1 MLSGNPAA
9 NTNANRYVRAGL
21 ETANDQIALQ
31 ADIRKAGPNYEKMS
45 LEYSKQEALNTK
57 NMIDAAVQVRKE
69 SDNAQYQIERSK
81 QDIEAAQILKKKKFG
96 QAMAGKVAAA
106 GALAADATFRKDPLP
121 PLQLDYSEFDDY
133 LKKRRGE
140 IQADFDRDM
149 NEEYVPLKDPRTGQS
164 TQTSQT
170 STGSTMKP
178 GNFSGGTLDPETA
191 NAIKATADRLGVD
204 VYSLGGL
211 FEMESSHNPNIWGGA
226 GGKYKG
232 LIQFGPGARSEVGLP
247 DKDMTI
253 AEQLPYVEEYFK
265 QRGFTP
271 GKHGVTEL
279 YRTVLVGNP
288 GQSGTDSWGTNSDSA
303 AKRMM
308 PGGDLYKIAQ
318 ERYGTFIPLEQT
330 SSKTDA
336 PTLSGGFSPKQ
347 FKVGSTGSSTGPHLD
362 FRVWSKSKGGYVNN
376 PGDYSQFVSTA
387 SGQGLDEFE
396 ISSNYGMRT
405 HPIEGGQ
412 KLHEGI
418 DYSIAGGTPLQ
429 VRGRFVERKFDP
441 KGGYMNI
448 YQHPDNPDLEFVLL
462 HGQE

>member
-31 ADIRKAGPNYEKMS
+31 ADIRKAAPSYDKMS
-45 LEYSKQEALNTK
+45 LEYSKQQALNTK
-57 NMIDAAVQVRKE
+57 AMVDSAVSVRKE
-69 SDNAQYQIERSK
+69 ADNAQYQIERSK
-81 QDIEAAQILKKKKFG
+81 QDIEAAQIIKKRKFG

-121 PLQLDYSEFDDY
+121 PLTIDYSEFDEY
-133 LKKRRGE
+133 FNKRRKE
-140 IQADFDRDM
+140 IQGDYEEDM
-149 NEEYVPLKDPRTGQS
+149 NRPFQPLTDPRTG
-164 TQTSQT
+164 QTSQT

-178 GNFSGGTLDPETA
+178 GNFNGGTLDSQTT

-253 AEQLPYVEEYFK
+253 SEQLPYVEEYFR

-308 PGGDLYKIAQ
+308 PGGDLYKRAQ
-318 ERYGTFIPLEQT
+318 ERYGTFTPLEQP
-330 SSKTDA
+330 SSKADA
-336 PTLSGGFSPKQ
+336 PTLSGGNSPQQ
-347 FKVGSTGSSTGPHLD
+347 FRVGSTGNSTGNHLD
-362 FRVWSKSKGGYVNN
+362 FRVYSKSKGGYVDN
-376 PGDYSQFVSTA
+376 PGDYTQFVSTE
-387 SGQGLDEFE
+387 SGQGINQFQVT
-396 ISSNYGMRT
+396 SPYGMRE
-405 HPIEGGQ
+405 HPIEGGM

-418 DYSIAGGTPLQ
+418 DYGIPGGTPLQ
-429 VRGRFVERKFDP
+429 VKGRFVERKFDP

-448 YQHPDNPDLEFVLL
+448 YQHPDNPDLEFVLM